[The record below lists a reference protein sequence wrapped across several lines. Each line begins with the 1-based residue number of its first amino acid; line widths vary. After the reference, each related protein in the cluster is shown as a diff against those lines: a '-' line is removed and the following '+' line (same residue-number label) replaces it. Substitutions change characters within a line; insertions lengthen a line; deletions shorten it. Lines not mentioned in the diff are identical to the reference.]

1 MIHTRT
7 NTQALRTNK
16 PRPTRKSGGL
26 RFRLAGE
33 RTLTG
38 LARTDFMGMGPLR

>member
-16 PRPTRKSGGL
+16 ARPARKGVGL

-33 RTLTG
+33 RSLAG

>member
-16 PRPTRKSGGL
+16 TRTARKGQGL
-26 RFRLAGE
+26 RFRLASE
-33 RTLTG
+33 RPLAV